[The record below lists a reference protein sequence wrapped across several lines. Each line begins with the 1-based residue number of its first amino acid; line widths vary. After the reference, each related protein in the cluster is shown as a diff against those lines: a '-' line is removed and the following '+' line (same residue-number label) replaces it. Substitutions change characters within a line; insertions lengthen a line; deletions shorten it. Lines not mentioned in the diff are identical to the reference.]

1 MDKMSSVKEPQVSI
15 GLGYVNSANT
25 SLPKGGGVW
34 GVGCGVRQGTFVSPT
49 SPNLDPGKVK
59 ICSFPYHV

>member
-25 SLPKGGGVW
+25 SLPKGGG

-49 SPNLDPGKVK
+49 SPNLDLGKVK

>member
-34 GVGCGVRQGTFVSPT
+34 GVG
-49 SPNLDPGKVK
+49 
-59 ICSFPYHV
+59 